1 MALLPRAAVLQHA
14 GRHDGLPLRPGQHL
28 LVGPIPSTL
37 AVRIWL
43 HRSTH
48 DPLASHLSLLTGG
61 TQLRPRPSAWTGRAA
76 PTETS
81 SAKGAS
87 DGPSRTCH
95 LRLGHLQSVILI
107 RAGPMHEP
115 PAEHRA
121 DRPRIGA

>member
-1 MALLPRAAVLQHA
+1 MALLPRAGVVQHVS
-14 GRHDGLPLRPGQHL
+14 RHDGLPLRPGQHL

-81 SAKGAS
+81 SAEGAS

-95 LRLGHLQSVILI
+95 LRLVLQLLFPFQM
-107 RAGPMHEP
+107 RALCGGLMSAP
-115 PAEHRA
+115 PE
-121 DRPRIGA
+121 